1 MLVVRWQLTGHHV
14 IAKIGTA
21 RSRGQ
26 RPTSWRAL
34 DHLAAERRWRRRAQ
48 CMLDHVMA
56 GQHVRRENRRQLE
69 RVNWTDGDSDSD
81 SGAAFNAAYFFISIT
96 DRQTMAW

>member
-26 RPTSWRAL
+26 RPTS
-34 DHLAAERRWRRRAQ
+34 
-48 CMLDHVMA
+48 
-56 GQHVRRENRRQLE
+56 
-69 RVNWTDGDSDSD
+69 
-81 SGAAFNAAYFFISIT
+81 
-96 DRQTMAW
+96 